1 MCLLFLFEFLNIV
14 MSRKTYINYI
24 VAMFEADA
32 QIAFLQ
38 MNGIAD
44 IAISEDSD
52 LLVFGCD
59 KVCVF
64 F

>member
-1 MCLLFLFEFLNIV
+1 